1 MLYID
6 INWIQ
11 FRLFLRS
18 RVTVN
23 QTITSHTINWL
34 DASSGKRK
42 MRFKCSEP
50 APNNRASDSQNVPW
64 GRRSQT
70 YWNWNAPI
78 PRAGRIGV
86 SLGYTLLNEWR
97 KLEKPSIKTLIPHF
111 PRSQSPSRSQCQP
124 TYIPHTICTTEISQ
138 ARASLPRRNYPNLL
152 NLPLKFVWCGWEN
165 NQSISEVLRKSVHIS
180 NIIISAF
187 CQGNAKRSI

>member
-70 YWNWNAPI
+70 YRNWDAPI
-78 PRAGRIGV
+78 LRTGRIGV
-86 SLGYTLLNEWR
+86 SFDYILLNEWR
-97 KLEKPSIKTLIPHF
+97 KLEKPSIKILIPSF
-111 PRSQSPSRSQCQP
+111 SRSQFSRSQSSSRSQCQF
-124 TYIPHTICTTEISQ
+124 TCITKISQ
-138 ARASLPRRNYPNLL
+138 ARASFPRKNYPNLL
-152 NLPLKFVWCGWEN
+152 NLPLKFVWCRWEN
-165 NQSISEVLRKSVHIS
+165 N
-180 NIIISAF
+180 
-187 CQGNAKRSI
+187 